1 MKLSASESV
10 APVAWGFLEEVSVLC
25 LLFAAQSE
33 RRTDPEVWLKR
44 LAPEASASHRKAA
57 LEAAQTLFR
66 AGCGMA
72 LVTWVLEDRAP
83 RWSRQQRRHVLQVL
97 TEWAV
102 ACGAPPLQLRVL
114 VQLEQVEQRRRRR
127 AGRYG
132 DRPPR

>member
-1 MKLSASESV
+1 
-10 APVAWGFLEEVSVLC
+10 
-25 LLFAAQSE
+25 
-33 RRTDPEVWLKR
+33 
-44 LAPEASASHRKAA
+44 
-57 LEAAQTLFR
+57 
-66 AGCGMA
+66 MA